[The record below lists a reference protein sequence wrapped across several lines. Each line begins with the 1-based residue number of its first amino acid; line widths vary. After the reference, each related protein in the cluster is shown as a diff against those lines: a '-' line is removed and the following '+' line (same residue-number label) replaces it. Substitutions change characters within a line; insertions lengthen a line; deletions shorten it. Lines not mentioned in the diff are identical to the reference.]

1 MYFSLPLLL
10 HDHSVKLSRHMFYEG
25 NVVCSPK
32 KIGCLGSFSLSFS
45 KPRMFSLL
53 ATNISRF
60 LTTAIKF
67 LCFVSYEICLL
78 CLFVFISRSS
88 SFSVIRVS
96 LVENET
102 RAAFFCFLFFCCFPL
117 KVRNMDVYHQETVHR
132 QVARRFD
139 SN

>member
-1 MYFSLPLLL
+1 MQRTIFLYFSLPLLL
-10 HDHSVKLSRHMFYEG
+10 HDRSVKLSRYMFYGG
-25 NVVCSPK
+25 NVLCSHK

-45 KPRMFSLL
+45 IPRMFSLL

-67 LCFVSYEICLL
+67 LCFVSNEICLL

-102 RAAFFCFLFFCCFPL
+102 QAAFFSFVFFFPL
-117 KVRNMDVYHQETVHR
+117 RPGPHED
-132 QVARRFD
+132 D
-139 SN
+139 C